1 MSNDFSDQTKRCFF
15 IDSHAHLQDPA
26 YDEDRQEILE
36 KVRQKLLSFTW
47 VGYDMESSQKALQLR
62 QPNEPVAV
70 GVHPHNAVGPFE
82 GVLKEFES
90 IYQEADAV
98 GEIGLDTVRS
108 QTTSEDQLMW
118 FRRQVEIALYYSKP
132 IVIHEREAFP
142 YVMDVLTSYHPL
154 HVPVVLHCFSHGP
167 CEALEALKKDF
178 FLSFTGNITY
188 PKSDELRSALKVVP
202 LDHLL
207 LETDSPYLPPQIIR
221 GRRNDP
227 TYVEQVYEKAAEVKD
242 VPMDQLCQVLCKNF
256 VYVFGI
262 SLTCSEVV
270 E

>member
-82 GVLKEFES
+82 GVLKEFEG

-142 YVMDVLTSYHPL
+142 YVMDVLSSYHPL

-167 CEALEALKKDF
+167 GEALEALKNDF

-221 GRRNDP
+221 GKRNDP
-227 TYVEQVYEKAAEVKD
+227 TYVQQVYEKAAEVKD